1 MEGLKYMK
9 KAVVIT
15 LHYVNN
21 FGSVLQTYATQ
32 SFFENIGFQTSI
44 ANYVRDNYRFE
55 YLAKDAYKRYRKRK
69 DFFSL
74 PPIAFILYLR
84 WRFIYKKQ
92 TRVFNSFRKKYL
104 NISPLLSSLDSLAS
118 FYKHYDLYVVGSDQ
132 VWNYEY
138 NSGHIPE
145 YFLEFAPVNARKLSF
160 SSSFGLNSINEEM
173 SVVIRNQLSSFS
185 GISVREEN
193 AVKMLNDIGIK
204 NAVHVLD
211 PTLLISK
218 DEWTSKMSLNKK
230 RNINEKYIFLYQLNK
245 NEEMDSFAYDL
256 AKDNNLKLIVVSSH
270 CSLNKKANVKR
281 IKQPTVFDFLN
292 LILYADYVVTDSFHG
307 TAFSINFHKN
317 FYSFLPPKYGSRIES
332 ILKILDLEKRL
343 ITKQGKTV
351 DTQSIDYIP
360 VEQFLAKNRKNTKE
374 FVLNSIGEKD
384 E

>member
-1 MEGLKYMK
+1 
-9 KAVVIT
+9 
-15 LHYVNN
+15 
-21 FGSVLQTYATQ
+21 
-32 SFFENIGFQTSI
+32 
-44 ANYVRDNYRFE
+44 
-55 YLAKDAYKRYRKRK
+55 
-69 DFFSL
+69 
-74 PPIAFILYLR
+74 
-84 WRFIYKKQ
+84 
-92 TRVFNSFRKKYL
+92 
-104 NISPLLSSLDSLAS
+104 
-118 FYKHYDLYVVGSDQ
+118 
-132 VWNYEY
+132 
-138 NSGHIPE
+138 
-145 YFLEFAPVNARKLSF
+145 
-160 SSSFGLNSINEEM
+160 
-173 SVVIRNQLSSFS
+173 
-185 GISVREEN
+185 
-193 AVKMLNDIGIK
+193 
-204 NAVHVLD
+204 
-211 PTLLISK
+211 
-218 DEWTSKMSLNKK
+218 
-230 RNINEKYIFLYQLNK
+230 
-245 NEEMDSFAYDL
+245 MDSFACDL